1 MRYCQSTPLTA
12 DEILPELFSIK
23 ETAPKKLSKVVPV
36 TQIHGS
42 IEAKNILEQ
51 FSLLEKK
58 KKKKKRKGKKGN

>member
-12 DEILPELFSIK
+12 DEILPELFSVK

-42 IEAKNILEQ
+42 MEAKNILE
-51 FSLLEKK
+51 
-58 KKKKKRKGKKGN
+58 